1 MRILFLFSGERPEN
15 KNRQPL
21 RGTVITRSRTGYH
34 LHKKCGTGFAGRE
47 DFQRFH
53 QSRIGRRRRVN
64 YAVNGL
70 ACSSSSGL
78 HYCTSRMS

>member
-1 MRILFLFSGERPEN
+1 
-15 KNRQPL
+15 
-21 RGTVITRSRTGYH
+21 
-34 LHKKCGTGFAGRE
+34 
-47 DFQRFH
+47 
-53 QSRIGRRRRVN
+53 VN